1 MGLWTDFE
9 RISDDVKISVIFTPK
24 RDQPES
30 VYAIVGKN
38 AEGLT
43 GDQVEVS
50 GNFNVLKAETTLNV
64 HFIPPS
70 ASMLMPSGKA
80 AVESVEIGHTVLRDW
95 GSQPL
100 RYYIDY
106 TLNTTIY
113 VKDQNG
119 DPIEADGELILE
131 LYERKPTDDGSSKT
145 EIGVLLDRWEKNI
158 SEKSVVGE
166 SGGHEFRLQYSNMS
180 RLEYPYSRPYG
191 VEYGILQVTLVT
203 SDGKMFYAVNNDVS
217 LEVWSEKV
225 KEAVG
230 C

>member
-1 MGLWTDFE
+1 TDFD

-70 ASMLMPSGKA
+70 ASMLMHSGKA
-80 AVESVEIGHTVLRDW
+80 TVESVEIVETVVRNW
-95 GSQPL
+95 GAQAE
-100 RYYIDY
+100 RYDVADGIA
-106 TLNTTIY
+106 TTIH

-119 DPIEADGELILE
+119 EPMNADAELIFE
-131 LYERKPTDDGSSKT
+131 LYERSTTKDFVPSHNWETA
-145 EIGVLLDRWEKNI
+145 IGGLLDRWETTI
-158 SEKSVVGE
+158 SEKRTMGKTGE
-166 SGGHEFRLQYSNMS
+166 YNFELQYSS
-180 RLEYPYSRPYG
+180 TIPFGAEYGLVQLTLIRPDGKRIYAVYDMLSLTE
-191 VEYGILQVTLVT
+191 VEYTHL
-203 SDGKMFYAVNNDVS
+203 
-217 LEVWSEKV
+217 
-225 KEAVG
+225 
-230 C
+230 